1 MKKILASLMTAA
13 MLVPSAVLA
22 SGPKRPAPPVVR
34 TFNIDAWCEP
44 ETDFDEKCKVGVDTD
59 GFRGPEGHIV
69 NVTQWGASGEPF
81 DKAAGI
87 AGAVVGGAVGTGGLM
102 ACAVAA
108 GPAAPGC
115 IVLFPF
121 LSLLGAGVG
130 GNAGAKPVYFIV
142 VGDDVNGKEI
152 RQDFKMTVWRSGSGM
167 AKKMSKKL
175 RKFTGLKQGEQKV

>member
-13 MLVPSAVLA
+13 MLVPSSVLA
-22 SGPKRPAPPVVR
+22 SGPRRPAPPVVR
-34 TFNIDAWCEP
+34 AFNIDAWCEP
-44 ETDFDEKCKVGVDTD
+44 ETDFDEKCKVSVDTD

-87 AGAVVGGAVGTGGLM
+87 AGAVVGGAVGTGGL
-102 ACAVAA
+102 
-108 GPAAPGC
+108 
-115 IVLFPF
+115 FPF
-121 LSLLGAGVG
+121 LTLFGAGVG
-130 GNAGAKPVYFIV
+130 GNAGAKPVYFV
-142 VGDDVNGKEI
+142 VIGDDVNGKEI

-175 RKFTGLKQGEQKV
+175 KKFTGLNQGEVKG